1 MSYQKLLLEYS
12 QTLTNFEKTFDETG
26 GKRLRWEKDEAMGN
40 SKFRWTGTKV
50 RYAHVVNRSLQMN
63 LDKNVSVWAKTHGS
77 KCNEIESKQ
86 RELWVAQIKRNT
98 RSGTSYLDSQGNSTL
113 KIIKPQMYKQSILS
127 PNQLSVV
134 ATPFSTAS
142 DFSIYRRPYDPTE
155 HRDAVA
161 DNRRRGKQLP
171 KRPSSRDSEW
181 SQSSSAF
188 GHSYSSPSL
197 FESYTPKRRASEV
210 PKVLSRES
218 LLEGRRYSAR

>member
-12 QTLTNFEKTFDETG
+12 QTLSNFEKTFDETG

-50 RYAHVVNRSLQMN
+50 RYAHVVNRNLQMN
-63 LDKNVSVWAKTHGS
+63 LDKNVTVWAKTHGS

-98 RSGTSYLDSQGNSTL
+98 RSGTSYLDSQGKATL
-113 KIIKPQMYKQSILS
+113 KIIKPQMYKQSNLS

-155 HRDAVA
+155 QQDAIA
-161 DNRRRGKQLP
+161 DNKRTEKQIP
-171 KRPSSRDSEW
+171 KWPSSRNSEW
-181 SQSSSAF
+181 SQSSEF
-188 GHSYSSPSL
+188 GCSDSPQSVLESYSS
-197 FESYTPKRRASEV
+197 KRRASEV
-210 PKVLSRES
+210 PKGLNREP
-218 LLEGRRYSAR
+218 LLERRRFSAR